1 VKPACAF
8 YIRKNEIF
16 VVSEAMTTHGYEEHD
31 EPVTKL
37 AANEPDIAVGEAVRK
52 AKRPGRQES

>member
-1 VKPACAF
+1 
-8 YIRKNEIF
+8 
-16 VVSEAMTTHGYEEHD
+16 MTTHGYEEHD